1 MAEVQLATALEKQI
15 WIKDYFKEYVR
26 ASRFGPYMGR
36 GDDQII
42 VAKMELQEE
51 AGKTINIPLITR
63 LTGEGVSGSQ
73 VLDGNEESL
82 GNYNCAISID
92 WRRNGVRVPK
102 STSYKTE
109 IDLLNAGRAMLK
121 QWEAEQLRTDIIY
134 ASEEVVTSGDTTVYY
149 GGISVD
155 TANGGYRITA
165 AESGGGTFTR
175 NGATYTSA
183 TEAQKDAYLA
193 ANSDRILFGA
203 ARSNNS
209 SNDFSASL
217 ANIDNTADKLTTAT
231 ASLAKRMAMNA
242 DPHIR
247 PYMLGD
253 GREYFVMFTG
263 PRSFRDL
270 KLDTAM
276 VNANRDARAREG
288 NGIDKNPL
296 FQDGDLIYDGII
308 FREVPEIPHIVGVG
322 AGGIDVECNV
332 LCGQQAI
339 GIAWGQMPT
348 PRTDNLKDY
357 QFRPGVAIEEL
368 LKVKKLAFNSK
379 QHGCVTVFN
388 AAVGD

>member
-1 MAEVQLATALEKQI
+1 MAEVQLATALEKQV
-15 WIKDYFKEYVR
+15 WIKNYFKEYVR

-134 ASEEVVTSGDTTVYY
+134 ASEEVVTTGDTTVYY

-155 TANGGYRITA
+155 STNGGYRITA

-175 NGATYTSA
+175 NGVTYTSA

-203 ARSNNS
+203 SRSNNS

-247 PYMLGD
+247 PFMLGD
-253 GREYFVMFTG
+253 GREYFVMFCG

-288 NGIDKNPL
+288 RGMDDNPL

-322 AGGIDVECNV
+322 AGNIDVECNV

-379 QHGCVTVFN
+379 QHGCVSLFT

>member
-26 ASRFGPYMGR
+26 ASRFGPYIKT
-36 GDDQII
+36 GDDSII

-134 ASEEVVTSGDTTVYY
+134 ASEEVVTTGDTTVYY

-155 TANGGYRITA
+155 STNGGYRITA

-175 NGATYTSA
+175 NGVTYTSA
-183 TEAQKDAYLA
+183 TEAQKDAYLV

-203 ARSNNS
+203 SRSNAS
-209 SNDFSASL
+209 SNDFSTSL
-217 ANIDNTADKLTTAT
+217 ANIDNTSDKMTTAT

-247 PYMLGD
+247 PFMLGD

-288 NGIDKNPL
+288 SGMDKNPL

-308 FREVPEIPHIVGVG
+308 FREVPEIPHVVGVG
-322 AGGIDVECNV
+322 NGGIDVECNV

-339 GIAWGQMPT
+339 GIAWGQQPT

-379 QHGCVTVFN
+379 QHGCVSVWT